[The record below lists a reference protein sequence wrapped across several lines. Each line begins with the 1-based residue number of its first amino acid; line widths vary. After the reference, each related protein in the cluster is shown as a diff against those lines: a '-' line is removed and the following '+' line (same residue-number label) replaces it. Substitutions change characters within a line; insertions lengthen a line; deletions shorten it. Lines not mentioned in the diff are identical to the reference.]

1 MVWGGD
7 LQTTVSKPITFEG
20 IGLHK
25 GLKSKLLVLPAEADF
40 GICFKRT
47 DVQSGDAYIPAI
59 LNNVVNSELCTR
71 LENSDDISVSTVEHL
86 MAALAGCGINNA
98 LLEIDGPEVPILDG
112 SSLIFVKEILKS
124 GIKLQNRSLK
134 AVRILKSVEYKRDL
148 AWAKFEPSA
157 NPKMSFSIEFSE
169 EAIGAQSKTLDMS
182 NGSFVRELCDSRT
195 FCRHSEVEAMRSK
208 GLALGGSYENAV
220 VVDGKNVLSPGGLR
234 HSDEPVRH
242 KMLDALGDIALAGFP
257 IIGHYV
263 GHKAGHGITHGLL
276 RNLFYDKD
284 NFEIISC
291 DKEAIENLP
300 GTGVKLSEVCKV
312 A

>member
-25 GLKSKLLVLPAEADF
+25 GLKSKLLVLPAETDF

-276 RNLFYDKD
+276 RNLFYDKE

>member
-25 GLKSKLLVLPAEADF
+25 GLKSKLLVLPAETDF

-71 LENSDDISVSTVEHL
+71 LENADDISVSTVEHL

-276 RNLFYDKD
+276 RNLFHDKE

>member
-1 MVWGGD
+1 M
-7 LQTTVSKPITFEG
+7 QTTVNKPIIFEG

-25 GLKSKLLVLPAEADF
+25 GLKSKLSVLPAEIDF
-40 GICFKRT
+40 GICFKRI
-47 DVQSGDAYIPAI
+47 DVHSGDVYIPAI
-59 LNNVVNSELCTR
+59 LNNVANSELCTR
-71 LENSDDISVSTVEHL
+71 LENSDGISVSTIEHL

-112 SSLIFVKEILKS
+112 SSLAFVKEILKS
-124 GIKLQNRSLK
+124 GINLQNQSLR
-134 AVRILKSVEYKRDL
+134 AVRILKTVEYEREL

-157 NPKMSFSIEFSE
+157 NSKMSFSIEFSD

-276 RNLFYDKD
+276 RNLFYDKE

>member
-1 MVWGGD
+1 
-7 LQTTVSKPITFEG
+7 VSKPIIFEG

-25 GLKSKLLVLPAEADF
+25 GLKSKISVLPAEIDF
-40 GICFKRT
+40 GICFKRI
-47 DVQSGDAYIPAI
+47 DVQTGDVSIPAV

-71 LENSDDISVSTVEHL
+71 LENSDGISVSTIEHL

-112 SSLIFVKEILKS
+112 SSLTFVKEILKS
-124 GIKLQNRSLK
+124 GIKLQNQSLK
-134 AVRILKSVEYKRDL
+134 AVRILKTVEYKRDL

-157 NPKMSFSIEFSE
+157 NPKMSFSIEFSDE
-169 EAIGAQSKTLDMS
+169 VIGSQSKTLDMS

-220 VVDGKNVLSPGGLR
+220 VVDGKNILSPGGLR

-257 IIGHYV
+257 IIGHYI
-263 GHKAGHGITHGLL
+263 GYKAGHGITHGLL
-276 RNLFYDKD
+276 RNLFSDKR
-284 NFEIISC
+284 NFDIISC